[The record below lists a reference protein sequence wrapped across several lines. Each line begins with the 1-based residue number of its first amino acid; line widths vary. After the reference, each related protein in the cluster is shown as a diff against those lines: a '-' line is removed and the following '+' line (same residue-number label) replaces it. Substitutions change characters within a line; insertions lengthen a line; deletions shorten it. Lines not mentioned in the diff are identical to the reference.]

1 MKIIS
6 IINMK
11 GGVAKTTL
19 TVNLADCLCRRHG
32 KKVLVIDV
40 DPQFNATQCVF
51 SPKDYVEYLKKGGD
65 TILNIFDRSTR
76 PVVDSVDGS
85 KIVLPKKL
93 EDIFPVKKERFDI
106 LPGNLELYRL
116 EMGPGEG
123 RENRLKIYLEKL
135 AESHSYDFV
144 LIDTPPTPSIWMTS
158 ALIASDHYLI
168 PVKTD
173 PISFTGIDLLLS
185 IIEARKE
192 NFTLKISCIGLV
204 FTIVEEM
211 TTVYQEACKYVAKH
225 DIWKNFVYKKF
236 LPKRVKVAAMQS
248 KQQFVLD
255 SRDDG
260 LKLALSDI
268 TSEFLKRIDAK

>member
-1 MKIIS
+1 
-6 IINMK
+6 MK

-19 TVNLADCLCRRHG
+19 AVNLADCLRRRHG
-32 KKVLVIDV
+32 KNVLVIDV

-51 SPKDYVEYLKKGGD
+51 SPKDYMDYLKGGGD
-65 TILNIFDRSTR
+65 TILNIFDRSAR
-76 PVVDSVDGS
+76 PVVDSVEGS
-85 KIVLPKKL
+85 KVIQPKKL
-93 EDIFPVKKERFDI
+93 EDISPVKKERFDI

-123 RENRLKIYLEKL
+123 RENRLKIYLDKI
-135 AESHSYDFV
+135 AETHTYDYV

-204 FTIVEEM
+204 FTIVEEA
-211 TTVYQEACKYVAKH
+211 TNVYQEARKYVTEHKVWSKH
-225 DIWKNFVYKKF
+225 IYKKSI
-236 LPKRVKVAAMQS
+236 PKRVKVAAMQG
-248 KQQFVLD
+248 KQQMILD
-255 SRDDG
+255 SSDTA

-268 TSEFLKRIDAK
+268 TSEFLARIESI